1 MITLTD
7 KYVIEESVAYILT
20 DKNQINDIHLLKPEI
35 DFANKMFENKSDFIH
50 INSFYKSSFIIL
62 AKSDKD
68 FHVRTEDIR
77 HCASKTASIL
87 SEIKATTLNIIDLS
101 KDLYSLAFAEAVML
115 SNYSFNK
122 YFKDK
127 EDKKSSLASIKIVSS
142 RLSAKQIAD
151 MEAVVEGV
159 YHARDIV
166 NEPLSFMTAKK
177 LSEEIER
184 LGKQYGFKTEILD
197 KSKIES
203 LKMGGLLAV
212 NRGSV
217 DPPTFSVLS
226 WEPKNALN
234 NNPIVLVGKGL
245 VFDTGGINLKPS
257 GSLETMKCDKSG
269 GATVVGVIC
278 ALAKSNIPL
287 NVIGLIPATDNRP
300 GNNAYVP
307 EDIITMYDGTT
318 VEISNTDAEG
328 RLILADA
335 LAYAKQYKPE
345 LVIDLATL
353 TGAAVVALGESVSAI
368 MGNSAEQISQLKDC
382 GFEVWERLVELP
394 LWDDYAEQLKSPVAD
409 LKNCGTRWGGAI
421 TAGKFL
427 EHFTDYNWVH
437 LDIAGTAFTEKKDSY
452 RGLGGTGVGVRLLFD
467 FLKNKTE
474 LIKE

>member
-68 FHVRTEDIR
+68 FHVRTEEIR

-115 SNYSFNK
+115 CNYAFNK